1 MGIRLIIEMLKSQ
14 RHRSTTRANYYA
26 VWKVFNNFII
36 RLDCKP
42 KSWEDRLT
50 LFVGH
55 LVQSQRKSTTVKST
69 IRAVLQEVNVEL
81 QEDRFLITALTK
93 ACRLRNDVIN
103 VKLPIQK
110 AMLAVLLKKLQET
123 YSTQPYLRDIYRA
136 LLSTAY
142 FGLFRVGELTLT
154 PAAHQ
159 VLARNVHIGVNKD
172 KILFMLRSSKTH
184 DKGSNPQM
192 IKISS
197 LKGKK
202 DNVKLRTGLSPPCP
216 FIILRK
222 YRANRGCFRA
232 DSDPFFIFRDNQPV
246 TAVHFRLMLRN
257 CLESCGFDSSLY
269 KTHSLHIGRSCDLYK
284 CGLSIGTI
292 QKLGRWRSNVVFKYL
307 QNCY

>member
-1 MGIRLIIEMLKSQ
+1 MLRSQ
-14 RHRSTTRANYYA
+14 CHRSTTRANYYA
-26 VWKVFNNFII
+26 VWKVFKNFII

-50 LFVGH
+50 LFLGH
-55 LVQSQRKSTTVKST
+55 LIQCQRKSTTVKSYISA
-69 IRAVLQEVNVEL
+69 IRAVLQEVNIEL

-93 ACRLRNDVIN
+93 ACRLQNDVIN
-103 VKLPIQK
+103 IRLPIQK
-110 AMLAVLLKKLQET
+110 AMLAVLLKKLQEM
-123 YSTQPYLRDIYRA
+123 YSTQPYLRDLYRA
-136 LLSTAY
+136 LLSTVY

-154 PAAHQ
+154 PAVHQ
-159 VLARNVHIGVNKD
+159 VLARDVHIGVNKD

-184 DKGSNPQM
+184 DKGSNLQM

-197 LKGKK
+197 LKCKK
-202 DNVKLRTGLSPPCP
+202 DNVKLRAGISPPCP

-222 YRANRGCFRA
+222 YLDNQGSFRA
-232 DSDPFFIFRDNQPV
+232 DSDLFFIFRDNQPV

-257 CLESCGFDSSLY
+257 YLESRGFDSSLY
-269 KTHSLHIGRSCDLYK
+269 KTHSLCIGRSCDLYK
-284 CGLSIGTI
+284 CGLSIGVI